1 MTVSPLSQRPRWARL
16 LAVGLVA
23 AVCLGGVLA
32 AVLVLVLTPH
42 QGIYSRLVIPSPQ
55 YIIPL
60 SNIHCP
66 HIPHFAP
73 LAPNLMFLFSL

>member
-16 LAVGLVA
+16 LGVGLVA

-42 QGIYSRLVIPSPQ
+42 QGLQSCNPQ
-55 YIIPL
+55 STILSCYHTII
-60 SNIHCP
+60 H
-66 HIPHFAP
+66 
-73 LAPNLMFLFSL
+73 